1 MLRWSSIIQR
11 LIIFE
16 DFCKGDFFFN
26 ELSLHC
32 IISPL
37 NHEAAA
43 FNDVKS
49 CKKYLIEFCWSPQK
63 KSHSWRLKIDSIVS
77 FIHKAHCS
85 VDIWCRNWIFEAQE
99 CLRTIKAWHSC
110 LLASFFCVKEDT
122 TDYWFI
128 LTFQVQRLVIS
139 WLKSFNLF
147 HFLLIM
153 NANMKQARK
162 SIFPLPFITQPTWNT
177 EKELTLFLFAHT
189 YNICLCQNISLL

>member
-1 MLRWSSIIQR
+1 MNFLCIASYLHSTMRLLPLMMLN
-11 LIIFE
+11 L
-16 DFCKGDFFFN
+16 
-26 ELSLHC
+26 
-32 IISPL
+32 
-37 NHEAAA
+37 A
-43 FNDVKS
+43 
-49 CKKYLIEFCWSPQK
+49 KKYLIEFCWSPQK

-189 YNICLCQNISLL
+189 YNMCLCQNISLL